1 MTQWMKTQFDANA
14 GAAAS
19 GFNAY
24 VANHLAGR
32 NYNSNDNEGFL
43 QAFKGSGGTVSGLD
57 YIKDADKFN
66 YTNNITN
73 SDTGSVRGSD
83 AGGSTSY
90 GAQDVIP
97 DANGAPQGSYV
108 EEEVDDPEPLV
119 LGGGVSLNLSAISP
133 VSFGDTSTYN
143 LETESGAKLVMERVD
158 ELIEIITN
166 SLSQVGSNMGAIER
180 SANIVSM
187 RQSTIGNAI
196 SRVNEVSLP
205 EESMNLAK
213 SDILINSNL
222 MMRAQAK
229 AIQQD
234 VMLTLIS

>member
-1 MTQWMKTQFDANA
+1 M
-14 GAAAS
+14 
-19 GFNAY
+19 
-24 VANHLAGR
+24 
-32 NYNSNDNEGFL
+32 
-43 QAFKGSGGTVSGLD
+43 
-57 YIKDADKFN
+57 
-66 YTNNITN
+66 
-73 SDTGSVRGSD
+73 
-83 AGGSTSY
+83 
-90 GAQDVIP
+90 
-97 DANGAPQGSYV
+97 
-108 EEEVDDPEPLV
+108 DDPEPLV

-143 LETESGAKLVMERVD
+143 LETESGAKLVMQRVD

>member
-1 MTQWMKTQFDANA
+1 MTQWMKTQFT
-14 GAAAS
+14 GPQQQQIQCICCK
-19 GFNAY
+19 FPFT
-24 VANHLAGR
+24 R
-32 NYNSNDNEGFL
+32 YNSTTTMDSFRHLKDPAE
-43 QAFKGSGGTVSGLD
+43 VSGLD

-66 YTNNITN
+66 YTTNINN
-73 SDTGSVRGSD
+73 SDTGSIRGSD

-143 LETESGAKLVMERVD
+143 LETESGAKLVMDRVD
-158 ELIEIITN
+158 ELIELITN
-166 SLSQVGSNMGAIER
+166 SLSQVGSNMGQL
-180 SANIVSM
+180 SGANIV
-187 RQSTIGNAI
+187 TCAI
-196 SRVNEVSLP
+196 LTGKCHIPCNEVSLP
-205 EESMNLAK
+205 EESMHLAK